1 MKRCDSNGPSVIVIG
16 AGLSGLA
23 VARAL
28 KCRGASVRVFDKA
41 RRTAES
47 WRRRHPQ
54 LRLNTHRWLSS
65 LPGLPMPRSAGA
77 FPSRDTVIRYL
88 EDYADRVDVP
98 IHLGVTVQRV
108 EPGQQGW
115 RVDTNTGN
123 FFADHVVIAT
133 GRDQAP
139 LIPAWPGKGEFTGQI
154 RHAADLG
161 SLDQYRGRRILVVGA
176 GNSGTD
182 VLNHLATIDTASVW
196 VSVRHGPVV
205 FPKRLAGL
213 PVQLLSPVLE
223 RLPAVIVDR
232 MLTVTERIAFG
243 RLSRWG
249 MKRHRTG
256 GATRLIE
263 EGTAPAI
270 DDGFIDSLKAGR
282 AKVVPEVE
290 AFTAHRVKLADGNS
304 IDPEVVLCATGYL
317 TGLDGM
323 LGHLGVLDARGAPLI
338 NGTEQDPRY
347 PGLWFTGMRPGLSG
361 FFLAARRNAAGI
373 ARAVS
378 EASLY
383 RNESSNAASVRQ
395 SGPHSPVCRDVRT
408 GV

>member
-1 MKRCDSNGPSVIVIG
+1 MKRHDSNGPSVIVIG

-23 VARAL
+23 AARAL

-41 RRTAES
+41 RRTAET

-65 LPGLPMPRSAGA
+65 LPGLSMPRSAGP

-88 EDYADRVDVP
+88 EDYADRIDVP
-98 IHLGVTVQRV
+98 IHLGIAVRRV
-108 EPGQQGW
+108 EPGRRGW
-115 RVDTNTGN
+115 CVETENGR
-123 FFADHVVIAT
+123 FLSDHVVVAT
-133 GRDQAP
+133 GRDRVP
-139 LIPAWPGKGEFTGQI
+139 FIPEWPGREEFTGQI
-154 RHAADLG
+154 RHTAEFG
-161 SLDQYRGRRILVVGA
+161 SLDQYHGRRILVVGA

-182 VLNHLATIDTASVW
+182 ALNHLARIDTDRVW

-205 FPKRLAGL
+205 FPTRLAGL

-223 RLPAVIVDR
+223 RLPAAIVDR
-232 MLTVTERIAFG
+232 MLRITERIAFG
-243 RLSRWG
+243 RLNRWG

-256 GATRLIE
+256 GATRLLE

-270 DDGFIDSLKAGR
+270 DNGFIESLKDGQAE
-282 AKVVPEVE
+282 VVPEVE
-290 AFTAHRVKLADGNS
+290 AFNAQRVKLVDGNS
-304 IDPEVVLCATGYL
+304 INPDVVLCATGYR
-317 TGLDGM
+317 TGLEGM
-323 LGHLGVLDARGAPLI
+323 LGHLGVLDERGAPMI
-338 NGTEQDPRY
+338 DGAEQDNRY
-347 PGLWFTGMRPGLSG
+347 SGLWFSGMRPGLSG

-378 EASLY
+378 DASPP
-383 RNESSNAASVRQ
+383 RNESPIAPDVRQ
-395 SGPHSPVCRDVRT
+395 PVPNLPVCRDART